1 MFEKNYTNTEV
12 YRYLVGKWAGIPTM
26 AVMPIYCGKKEIE
39 RNHLK
44 KSPKELSNMAEVL
57 KQPIIQS
64 ENDKREYRFL
74 TLGNMM
80 QVILVSDP
88 ETEKSAA
95 CCDVNVGS
103 FHDPAEGQGLAH
115 FLEHMLFM
123 GTETYPDENAY
134 TAFLNSHGGSSN
146 AYTDDE
152 NTVYYFDIQ
161 PAHFEGALD
170 LFASFFICPLFS
182 ESGVMREINAVDSEN
197 SKNLQVWRQH
207 FFLFLFCNVFLYFQL
222 ILE

>member
-1 MFEKNYTNTEV
+1 MEV
-12 YRYLVGKWAGIPTM
+12 F
-26 AVMPIYCGKKEIE
+26 
-39 RNHLK
+39 
-44 KSPKELSNMAEVL
+44 PKAIV
-57 KQPIIQS
+57 KS
-64 ENDKREYRFL
+64 ENDARQYRFI
-74 TLGNMM
+74 TLENKL
-80 QVILVSDP
+80 QAVIVSDP

-103 FHDPAEGQGLAH
+103 LSDPPEALGLAH

-123 GTETYPDENAY
+123 GTETYPEENAY

-152 NTVYYFDIQ
+152 NTVYYFDVQ
-161 PAHFEGALD
+161 NGHFEGALD

-197 SKNLQVWRQH
+197 SKNLQVSNPFYQSS
-207 FFLFLFCNVFLYFQL
+207 L
-222 ILE
+222 